1 MGRKERWYFGF
12 GVFVIG
18 CGMVIAHTA
27 PAALATFSALVGSI
41 AVPLYGGALGKLWVE
56 TRNGGSGSAPSASR

>member
-1 MGRKERWYFGF
+1 MGSKEKWYFGF

-18 CGMVIAHTA
+18 CGTLIAHTA
-27 PAALATFSALVGSI
+27 PGALSAFGGVVGAI

-56 TRNGGSGSAPSASR
+56 SRVGNGSKPGV